1 MAKIKRFI
9 IMLYW
14 FALVGLVVGGFVELA
29 YGKGLA
35 GIFHLAYW
43 APSIGMLAVISGQ
56 VDLLASIEKGNE
68 VNIKARCLDF
78 IHWLFLMFLNIGAW
92 LIGGTAISWFVLK
105 VMLLGIIG
113 WEIGVG
119 VNRIWHPTKSEKIAG
134 FVAVVFSVVLG
145 ISAGYIRYL
154 DTSEFGWGW
163 VVESFTAIVSTLI
176 VAWWI
181 LVDLT
186 TISKKAIGYPRRLFL
201 KGIFS
206 NFLILW
212 FWFHIMYLEGSF
224 ARGTIHQF
232 GLTFNVIVG
241 NLLYLFFYATYEY
254 HHVRQKRVG

>member
-1 MAKIKRFI
+1 
-9 IMLYW
+9 MLYW
-14 FALVGLVVGGFVELA
+14 FALAGLIVGGFAELA

-43 APSIGMLAVISGQ
+43 APSISMLAVISGQ
-56 VDLLASIEKGNE
+56 VDLLSSIEKGNE

-92 LIGGTAISWFVLK
+92 LIGGTAISWFILK
-105 VMLLGIIG
+105 VALLGIIG

-119 VNRIWHPTKSEKIAG
+119 INRRWHPTKNEKVIGFIAL
-134 FVAVVFSVVLG
+134 AFSMILG
-145 ISAGYIRYL
+145 IGAGYVRYL
-154 DTSEFGWGW
+154 DTSKFGWGW
-163 VVESFTAIVSTLI
+163 IVESSTAIVSTLI

-181 LVDLT
+181 WMDLT
-186 TISKKAIGYPRRLFL
+186 TISKKAFVYPRRLFL

-212 FWFHIMYLEGSF
+212 FWLHIMYMEGSF
-224 ARGTIHQF
+224 AYGAKHQL

-241 NLLYLFFYATYEY
+241 NLLYLLFYATYEY
-254 HHVRQKRVG
+254 HRARQKRILQEKTS